1 MTEIDVD
8 SAAKSLL
15 AAYDD
20 RAGIAPLTETY
31 PGLTVR
37 DAYEIQL
44 RQVRVWTD
52 EGRRIRGHKVG
63 LTSAVMQR
71 QFGVDQPDYGHLT
84 DDMFHLESLPIPV
97 DRFISPRVEPEIAFV
112 LKNSLSG
119 PCVNVADA
127 ISAVDYVLPA
137 LEIIDSRIRDWKI
150 SLPDTIADNAS
161 SGGVVLG
168 SMPTALTS
176 LDLRLVGC
184 VVHQAGEVVATGAGG
199 AALGSPLNA
208 LVWLANTLGS
218 LGVTLAA
225 GSVIMPGSITAAI
238 PVVAGDSVTAT
249 FAGLGSVTALFC
261 KEHSSPEHSSQ
272 KGAQ

>member
-15 AAYDD
+15 AAYDE
-20 RAGIAPLTETY
+20 RVAIPPLSETY
-31 PGLTVR
+31 PGLTPA

-44 RQVRVWTD
+44 RQVRVWTG

-63 LTSAVMQR
+63 LTSGVMQR

-97 DRFISPRVEPEIAFV
+97 GKFISPRVEPEIAFV
-112 LKNSLSG
+112 LKKPLTG
-119 PCVNVADA
+119 PGVNIADA
-127 ISAVDYVLPA
+127 ISAVEYVLPA

-150 SLPDTIADNAS
+150 TLPDTIADNAS

-168 SMPTALTS
+168 STPALLTA

-184 VVHQAGEVVATGAGG
+184 VVHQGGEVIATGAGG

-208 LVWLANTLGS
+208 LVWLANTLGA

-225 GSVIMPGSITAAI
+225 GSVVMPGSITAAI
-238 PVVAGDSVTAT
+238 PVSAGEAVTAT
-249 FAGLGSVTALFC
+249 FAGLGSVTALF
-261 KEHSSPEHSSQ
+261 SD
-272 KGAQ
+272 